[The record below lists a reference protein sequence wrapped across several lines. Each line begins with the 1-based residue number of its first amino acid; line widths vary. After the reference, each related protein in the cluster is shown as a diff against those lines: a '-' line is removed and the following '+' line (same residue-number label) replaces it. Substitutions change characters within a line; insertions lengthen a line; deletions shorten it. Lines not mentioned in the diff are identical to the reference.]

1 MHITR
6 PELNVSP
13 QFGAGASY
21 GFPLF
26 EDLEGDE
33 LSSALALHAGQRHC
47 ERDVQLIGAGD
58 PRAPL
63 LTILR
68 GWAFSYNVLR
78 DGRRQILNVL
88 LPGDTVGVDTVLTG
102 APGLSVQSAGP
113 VSYCMFDR
121 DRAVALA
128 AEQPWFRS
136 RAVDALVRER
146 AAAQA
151 AMTRLGQ
158 CSAEERIASLLLE
171 LYGRLYRR
179 GLADGGTF
187 MLELTQQHLADLVG
201 LTAVHLNRVLQR
213 MRARGLIAAAGQRVT
228 LLDVPSLECLAPL
241 RDAHPGSRLLS

>member
-6 PELNVSP
+6 SELNISP
-13 QFGAGASY
+13 CLHAEASY

-33 LSSALALHAGQRHC
+33 LSSALALHAGQRRC
-47 ERDVQLIGAGD
+47 ERDTQLIRAGD

-63 LTILR
+63 LTVLR
-68 GWAFSYNVLR
+68 GWAFRYNLLP
-78 DGRRQILNVL
+78 DGRRQILNLV

-102 APGLSVQSAGP
+102 APSLPVQSAGP
-113 VSYCMFDR
+113 VSYCVFDR
-121 DRAVALA
+121 DRAAALA
-128 AEQPWFRS
+128 DVQPWFRR

-179 GLADGGTF
+179 GLADGGAF
-187 MLELTQQHLADLVG
+187 VLELTQQHLADLVG

-213 MRARGLIAAAGQRVT
+213 MRARGLIATAGQRVT
-228 LLDVPSLECLAPL
+228 LLDVPLLECLAPL
-241 RDAHPGSRLLS
+241 RDALPGSRLLS